1 MDQAHQI
8 HGSAIAVVRVPYVCN
23 DRFTFDGGDFYS
35 YPYRCGVAENPD
47 ARSLGA
53 LNLQDKS
60 IDDLAPFLQAW
71 LFFGTLHTLFNGL
84 INSNLQWV
92 DFVEKTEDGKV
103 FVTTKMLPMFVS
115 VTPSIESSCVDGLLL
130 TCCTGTSGAGQH
142 TSLQSL
148 WMPIME
154 HLW

>member
-1 MDQAHQI
+1 MDQAHQV
-8 HGSAIAVVRVPYVCN
+8 HGSAIAGVRVPYVCN

-71 LFFGTLHTLFNGL
+71 LFFGTLHTLLNGL
-84 INSNLQWV
+84 INSNLQWN
-92 DFVEKTEDGKV
+92 DFVTLAGDDKV
-103 FVTTKMLPMFVS
+103 FISTKMLPMFVS
-115 VTPSIESSCVDGLLL
+115 VTLSINSSCVDSLLL
-130 TCCTGTSGAGQH
+130 TCCIATSGAGQH

-148 WMPIME
+148 WMSIME